1 MRTLVSVVTCLVLL
15 SCSDP
20 PSTPPQPLDGV
31 WQLAARS
38 SPLDPTP
45 LRLTQRDSV
54 VTGSGTGMGV
64 DVPIGVAVTGTAAL
78 PAVTLTFWY
87 GPVGS
92 GADTARFTGTLQSD
106 GRLVGQVVFGPPFL
120 SYTDTLAYRKR

>member
-1 MRTLVSVVTCLVLL
+1 MRLLVSVVTCLALL
-15 SCSDP
+15 SCSH
-20 PSTPPQPLDGV
+20 PSAPPQPLDGV

-54 VTGSGTGMGV
+54 VTGSGTALGV
-64 DVPIGVAVTGTAAL
+64 DVPIGVAVAGSVSL
-78 PAVTLTFWY
+78 PSVTLTFWY

-92 GADTARFTGTLQSD
+92 GASTARFTGTLQSD
-106 GRLVGQVVFGPPFL
+106 GQLVGQVVFGPPFL
-120 SYTDTLAYRKR
+120 SDTDTLAYTQR